1 MEMEYKDPSKRG
13 RFIVVLG
20 LLLAIV
26 AGGAAFYLVNNA
38 TNAAKQQGTAVVA
51 AVVAAGPIQAGKP
64 VAKEQVAVNAE
75 IPASMVD
82 PKLLFAKPEDVIGLS
97 LAIDVPTGQVLTR
110 NMLGSATAGLEF
122 TILPPLETVAPDSEA
137 WRAISISVPD
147 DRAVGGVLGPKMKV
161 DVIVT
166 SAILT
171 PYDAAADPEG
181 GAADA
186 TPRLTPRPVAY
197 YAPGTGSK
205 VTYQDMQIL
214 TRNGTFYVLKVPL
227 RVAEEM
233 AHLQTDGAVWFSL
246 ALRPEQ
252 DTRILDASSLGATT
266 SRIIERYGLP
276 YVELF
281 PAPGQATRTNPPIPS
296 LTPAPVETPA
306 PADGGGASPAAPT
319 PAPTASPAG

>member
-13 RFIVVLG
+13 RYIVVLG
-20 LLLAIV
+20 LVLAVV

-38 TNAAKQQGTAVVA
+38 TNSARQQGAAVVA
-51 AVVAAGPIQAGKP
+51 GVAAAGPIQAGKP
-64 VAKEQVAVNAE
+64 VLKEQVVVNAE

-82 PKLLFAKPEDVIGLS
+82 PALLFAKPEDVIGLS
-97 LAIDVPTGQVLTR
+97 LAIDVPTGQILTR

-147 DRAVGGVLGPKMKV
+147 DRAVGGVLGPRMLV

-166 SAILT
+166 TAILA
-171 PYDAAADPEG
+171 PYDPTVAAEVDDP
-181 GAADA
+181 
-186 TPRLTPRPVAY
+186 TVTPRPTPRPAAY

-205 VTYQDMQIL
+205 VTYQGMQIL

-227 RVAEEM
+227 RVAEEL
-233 AHLQTDGAVWFSL
+233 AHLQTDGTVWFSL

-252 DTRILDASSLGATT
+252 DARILDASSLGATT
-266 SRIIERYGLP
+266 NRIIERYGLP

-281 PAPGQATRTNPPIPS
+281 PAPGQAARTNPPIPEM
-296 LTPAPVETPA
+296 TPVPDQA

-319 PAPTASPAG
+319 PVPTASPAG

>member
-13 RFIVVLG
+13 RFIVILG
-20 LLLAIV
+20 LVLAIV

-51 AVVAAGPIQAGKP
+51 GVVAAGPIQAGKP
-64 VAKEQVAVNAE
+64 VAKEQVVVNAE

-82 PKLLFAKPEDVIGLS
+82 PKLLFATPEDVIGLS
-97 LAIDVPTGQVLTR
+97 LAIDVPTGQILTR

-166 SAILT
+166 TAVMDPFDPT
-171 PYDAAADPEG
+171 ADAEG
-181 GAADA
+181 GDPAV
-186 TPRLTPRPVAY
+186 TPRPTPRPAAY
-197 YAPGTGSK
+197 YAPGVGTK

-227 RVAEEM
+227 RIAEEM

-252 DTRILDASSLGATT
+252 DSRTLDASSLGATT
-266 SRIIERYGLP
+266 NRIIERYGLP

-296 LTPAPVETPA
+296 LTTAPSVTPSPAG
-306 PADGGGASPAAPT
+306 DGAASPAAPT
-319 PAPTASPAG
+319 AVPAASPAG

>member
-20 LLLAIV
+20 LVLAIV

-38 TNAAKQQGTAVVA
+38 TNAAKQQGA
-51 AVVAAGPIQAGKP
+51 AVVAGVVAVGPIQAGKA
-64 VAKEQVAVNAE
+64 VGKEQVAVNPE

-82 PKLLFAKPEDVIGLS
+82 PTLLFAKPEDVIGLS

-137 WRAISISVPD
+137 WRAVSISVPD

-161 DVIVT
+161 DVMVT
-166 SAILT
+166 SAILP
-171 PYDAAADPEG
+171 PYDPTTATEG
-181 GAADA
+181 GD
-186 TPRLTPRPVAY
+186 PLVTPRPTPRPAAY
-197 YAPGTGSK
+197 YAPGTGTK

-227 RVAEEM
+227 RVAEELV
-233 AHLQTDGAVWFSL
+233 HLQTDGAVWFSL

-266 SRIIERYGLP
+266 NRIIERYGLP

-281 PAPGQATRTNPPIPS
+281 PAPGQSIRTNPPIPS
-296 LTPAPVETPA
+296 LTPAP
-306 PADGGGASPAAPT
+306 ADGGAASPAAPS
-319 PAPTASPAG
+319 PVPTASPSG